1 MNLPCT
7 FQTAQLIENLRIVL
21 NFSSQSS
28 KHTIYFATLPFL
40 LEPFIVFVSFYT
52 EKTVVIRQI
61 STKLVSLFKTIDSKH
76 QRMSRIFSIMLETN
90 PHHSSRKE
98 KYFSCFSRFV
108 LFRTFPVSITNF
120 VIYLTFQ
127 TSPQFIPKIQKCF
140 SLQIF
145 SLTMPKSLVKVRVPL
160 DSVFSVILKM

>member
-76 QRMSRIFSIMLETN
+76 QRMSRIFCNYAWNKSTSQQQEREIFFMFLEICTIQDIPCFHYKLCYLFN
-90 PHHSSRKE
+90 FSNFPTIYTKDLEMFLSVDIFIDHAQKSSQ
-98 KYFSCFSRFV
+98 S
-108 LFRTFPVSITNF
+108 
-120 VIYLTFQ
+120 
-127 TSPQFIPKIQKCF
+127 
-140 SLQIF
+140 
-145 SLTMPKSLVKVRVPL
+145 
-160 DSVFSVILKM
+160 

>member
-90 PHHSSRKE
+90 PH
-98 KYFSCFSRFV
+98 
-108 LFRTFPVSITNF
+108 PVQIH
-120 VIYLTFQ
+120 LR
-127 TSPQFIPKIQKCF
+127 TSPQCLFLYDYHQCSF
-140 SLQIF
+140 HLSLCLLIWYLCL
-145 SLTMPKSLVKVRVPL
+145 S
-160 DSVFSVILKM
+160 

>member
-90 PHHSSRKE
+90 SHHSSRKE
-98 KYFSCFSRFV
+98 KYFSCFLRFV

-127 TSPQFIPKIQKCF
+127 TSPQFIPKI
-140 SLQIF
+140 
-145 SLTMPKSLVKVRVPL
+145 
-160 DSVFSVILKM
+160 

>member
-76 QRMSRIFSIMLETN
+76 QRMSRILSIMLETN

-127 TSPQFIPKIQKCF
+127 TSPQFIPKI
-140 SLQIF
+140 
-145 SLTMPKSLVKVRVPL
+145 
-160 DSVFSVILKM
+160 